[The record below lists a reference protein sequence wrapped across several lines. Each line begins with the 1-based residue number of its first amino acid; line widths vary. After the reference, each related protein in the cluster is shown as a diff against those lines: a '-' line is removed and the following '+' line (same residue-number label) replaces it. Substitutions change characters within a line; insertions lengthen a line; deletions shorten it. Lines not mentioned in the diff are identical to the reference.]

1 MTPRA
6 PHLKHLGA
14 QEVTEKVTDLLV
26 EASRLWTGTDIPAIT
41 NGVVLVRAGK
51 VVAAGTS
58 GEVLPLARANAQI
71 FRYPGKTLIPGLID
85 CHVHLCFP
93 GHGISAHEFMHNTTD
108 LQVLLTAAGNAQASL
123 KQGVTTVRDVGSQDS
138 LVIELRDAIAA
149 GRLQGCRVVASGPPI
164 TPTGGHMW
172 YLGGQADSP
181 EEIQQVSRRNWRAG
195 ADFLKI
201 VGNGGGTPRT
211 FSWIPNYTQSELAA
225 AVREANEHSTHIT
238 IHANH
243 TETIRRAVAAG
254 VHGIEHCTFLSGRGA
269 VQFDARLA
277 DEIASKRIVIG
288 HTLQAAYWS
297 LREDSEHYSQM
308 TVAETAAADQSRRV
322 TEQQT
327 ENFGRLRALGVI
339 IVAST
344 DAGWRKNRFGL
355 DYPLCLELAVD
366 AGMSNTEALL
376 SGTREAA
383 KAIGRGESLGTL
395 ETGKV
400 ADLVVVEGDPFQNI
414 SAVRLVAAVMK
425 DGNWLTE

>member
-1 MTPRA
+1 MTIMM
-6 PHLKHLGA
+6 
-14 QEVTEKVTDLLV
+14 TDLV
-26 EASRLWTGTDIPAIT
+26 IEASRLWTGTDTLPIG

-51 VVAAGTS
+51 VVAAGAP
-58 GEVLPLARANAQI
+58 GDVRPLAHANAQV
-71 FRYPGKTLIPGLID
+71 FRYPGKTVIPGLID
-85 CHVHLCFP
+85 THVHLCFP
-93 GHGISAHEFMHNTTD
+93 GHGIPAHEFMQNTTE
-108 LQVLLTAAGNAQASL
+108 LQVLLTAAGNAQTSL
-123 KQGVTTVRDVGSQDS
+123 KHGVTTVRDVGSKDS

-149 GRLQGCRVVASGPPI
+149 GRLQGCRVVTSGPPI
-164 TPTGGHMW
+164 TPSGGHMW

-181 EEIQQVSRRNWRAG
+181 AEIQQAARRHWRSG

-211 FSWIPNYTQSELAA
+211 FPWIPNYTETELAA
-225 AVREANEHSTHIT
+225 AVREANEHNTQIT

-254 VHGIEHCTFLSGRGA
+254 VHGIEHCTFQSGEGK
-269 VQFDARLA
+269 VQFDPSLA
-277 DEIASKRIVIG
+277 DDIATKRIVIG

-297 LREDSEHYSQM
+297 LQEDKERYSKM
-308 TVAETAAADQSRRV
+308 TVAETVAADQRRRV
-322 TEQQT
+322 MELQT

-339 IVAST
+339 LVAST

-366 AGMSNTEALL
+366 AGMSNVEALL

-395 ETGKV
+395 EAGKL
-400 ADLVVVEGDPFQNI
+400 ADLVVLDGDPFQNI
-414 SAVRLVAAVMK
+414 SVVRHVAAVMK
-425 DGNWLTE
+425 DGTWVPGAGENSVA